1 MKLLVSVGISFFL
14 LFNFSDTVKAQS
26 MRDLFL
32 SLPSFCT
39 PGLNN
44 SGRKSLIKD
53 TEYTVKARKEE
64 DEIDYTID
72 TVSDIYMAY
81 EYSNSKGQGTNENY
95 EIKKFVSNDG
105 RAFIMFSKTGDP
117 RIHSN
122 KYILKAYNISGTNL
136 IANEDNFIPENLD
149 FRVFIKFET
158 PDSVRTSL
166 ERTSY
171 YTFDLDQRSNDKVIF
186 RIMLQSDK
194 DEKWLTGNT
203 MIFKWTG
210 KMFTSSIIFQ
220 KEE

>member
-1 MKLLVSVGISFFL
+1 MKLLASIGISLFL
-14 LFNFSDTVKAQS
+14 LLNFSDPVKAQS
-26 MRDLFL
+26 MRDVFTQ
-32 SLPSFCT
+32 LPSFCT
-39 PGLNN
+39 PGLN
-44 SGRKSLIKD
+44 SSDRKKLIKD
-53 TEYTVKARKEE
+53 TEYTVPARKEE

-72 TVSDIYMAY
+72 TVSENYLAY

-95 EIKKFVSNDG
+95 EIKKFVGNDG
-105 RAFIMFSKTGDP
+105 KAFVLFSKTGDP

-122 KYILKAYNISGTNL
+122 KYILKEYNVSGNNL
-136 IANEDNFIPENLD
+136 TVNEDNFIPEDLD

-158 PDSVRTSL
+158 PDSIRTSL
-166 ERTSY
+166 EKTAY

-203 MIFKWTG
+203 MVFTWTG